1 MIKIQKGTKD
11 ILPQDVYKWHYV
23 ESTARELAKLY
34 NFKEIRTPTFEATEL
49 FARGMGESSDVVNKE
64 MYTFIDKGERSITLK
79 PEGTAGVVR
88 SYIENGLS
96 QLPSPLKLFYITPV
110 FRYEKPQ
117 NGRLREH
124 HQFGVELF
132 GSSSVYSDFEVLM
145 FAHKFLKTVGL
156 DSLTLN
162 VNSIGCENCRPK
174 YNEKLKRFL
183 ASKEDCLC
191 EQCKKRK
198 DTNPLRIFD
207 CKETKCNS
215 LITEAPKITDYL
227 CDECKAYFKG
237 ICELLDKNGIKYVVN
252 NKLVRGLDYY
262 TKFVFEFTSND
273 IGAQGTVCGGGR
285 YNNLIAELGGQSTPG
300 IGFGLGI
307 ERLLLVLENTNKL
320 KAVDDKPDVY
330 IATYSAEC
338 RSYAMKLA
346 LDLREVGVS
355 VEYDIMERSLKAQL
369 KHADKVQSKYLIIIG
384 EDEIKNK
391 GYKVKNMGNGN
402 VENVKDLVS
411 FFGGIK

>member
-145 FAHKFLKTVGL
+145 FAYKFLRTVGL

-174 YNEKLKRFL
+174 YNEKLKKFL

-227 CDECKAYFKG
+227 CDDCKAYFKS

-346 LDLREVGVS
+346 FDLREVGVS

-402 VENVKDLVS
+402 VENVKNLVS
-411 FFGGIK
+411 FLGGIK